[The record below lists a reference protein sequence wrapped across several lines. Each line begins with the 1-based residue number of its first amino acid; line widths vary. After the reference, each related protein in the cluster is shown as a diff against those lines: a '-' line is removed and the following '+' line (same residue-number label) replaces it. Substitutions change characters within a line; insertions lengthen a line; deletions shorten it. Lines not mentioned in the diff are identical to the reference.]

1 MEDTEGEDVAE
12 WEKRGR
18 NRRKKKKVSLRAR
31 LCVTSDIQGRKAC
44 TMSLLHPDES
54 GRVI

>member
-1 MEDTEGEDVAE
+1 VGKTRAQST
-12 WEKRGR
+12 
-18 NRRKKKKVSLRAR
+18 KKEKKVSLRAR